1 MVAETELRPP
11 PAQPAGL
18 PLTIKIAC
26 AVLVAIAGV
35 ALLAPVIAPYGY
47 AEQDLLNRLAPPVF
61 LENHHHKADI
71 VTMER
76 GASCADVRT
85 EELD

>member
-1 MVAETELRPP
+1 MLPEKPDRLWKVILLRR
-11 PAQPAGL
+11 
-18 PLTIKIAC
+18 
-26 AVLVAIAGV
+26 V
-35 ALLAPVIAPYGY
+35 
-47 AEQDLLNRLAPPVF
+47 APPVF

-71 VTMER
+71 VAMER